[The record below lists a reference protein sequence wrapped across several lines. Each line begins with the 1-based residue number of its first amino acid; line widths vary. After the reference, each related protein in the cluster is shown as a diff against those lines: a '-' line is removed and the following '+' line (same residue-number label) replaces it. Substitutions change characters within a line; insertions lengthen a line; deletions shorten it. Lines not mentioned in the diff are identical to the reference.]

1 MSENL
6 ITFENLAIGYE
17 NHAVMSGISLSIA
30 RSSFTAILGTNGS
43 GKSTLLKTLL
53 GIQRPIAGKIL
64 CPGRPVFGYVPQSV
78 ELDTLYPL
86 TGFDVALMG
95 VYGRIRPGGLV
106 PRQEQN
112 FVHECLR
119 ATAADVFA
127 RKKFS
132 QLSGGQKQRVLIAR
146 ALATRPDILV
156 LDEPTAGVDAAATH
170 ALLEFISQIH
180 RERKLTILLVTH
192 DLPLVRKH
200 AEQVIW
206 LHDGKILH
214 GTVVELLTPERMAEI
229 FEIEL

>member
-1 MSENL
+1 MSEKL

-17 NHAVMSGISLSIA
+17 GRAVMSGISLSIA

-53 GIQRPIAGKIL
+53 GIQPPVAGEIVFA
-64 CPGRPVFGYVPQSV
+64 GRPVFGYVPQSV

-95 VYGRIRPGGLV
+95 VYGRIRSGRLL
-106 PRQEQN
+106 PRHEHD

-119 ATAADVFA
+119 ATAADGFA

-146 ALATRPDILV
+146 ALATKPDILV

-180 RERKLTILLVTH
+180 QERKLTILLVTH

-206 LHDGKILH
+206 LHEGKILH
-214 GTVVELLTPERMAEI
+214 GPVLELLTPERMAEI
-229 FEIEL
+229 FEIEI

>member
-1 MSENL
+1 MSEKL

-17 NHAVMSGISLSIA
+17 RRAVMSGISLSIE

-53 GIQRPIAGKIL
+53 GIQPPVAGAIR
-64 CPGRPVFGYVPQSV
+64 CEGEPVFGYVPQSV

-95 VYGRIRPGGLV
+95 VYGRIRPGRLL
-106 PRQEQN
+106 PRHEREV
-112 FVHECLR
+112 VHECLR
-119 ATAADVFA
+119 ATGADVFA
-127 RKKFS
+127 QKKFS

-146 ALATRPDILV
+146 ALATKPDILV

-180 RERKLTILLVTH
+180 EERKLTILLVTH

-206 LHDGKILH
+206 LHEGKILH
-214 GTVVELLTPERMAEI
+214 GTVAELLTPARMAEI
-229 FEIEL
+229 FEIEI

>member
-1 MSENL
+1 MTQKL
-6 ITFENLAIGYE
+6 ITFDNLAIGYE
-17 NHAVMSGISLSIA
+17 RRPVMSGISLSIA

-53 GIQRPIAGKIL
+53 GIQPPVAGEIKFE
-64 CPGRPVFGYVPQSV
+64 GQPVFGYVPQSV

-95 VYGRIRPGGLV
+95 VYGRIQPGRLL
-106 PRQEQN
+106 PRHEQDC
-112 FVHECLR
+112 VRECLR
-119 ATAADVFA
+119 ATGADAFA
-127 RKKFS
+127 QKKFS

-146 ALATRPDILV
+146 ALATKPDILV
-156 LDEPTAGVDAAATH
+156 LDEPTAGVDAAATQ
-170 ALLEFISQIH
+170 ALLEFISRIH
-180 RERKLTILLVTH
+180 QERKLTILLVTH

-206 LHDGKILH
+206 LHEGKILH
-214 GTVVELLTPERMAEI
+214 GTVAELLTPARMAEI